1 MTAGSSSDTILV
13 VAQSARALATAVAR
27 AGYRPIA
34 VDFFADDDTAALGPV
49 VRVESG
55 LSCGFRRR
63 PLLAAIERA
72 LGGDRPMALVLGS
85 GFEDRPRLIAT
96 LADEL
101 PYRGT
106 APAAIAA
113 VKHPE
118 KLAGAC
124 AALGIPHPDVRRIVP
139 TGGDYLLKRRAASG
153 GTHIRSATP
162 GPVRPHHY
170 AQALVAGDAVS
181 MLVLADGRTAEVVA
195 FSLQRVAAADGMP
208 YRFGGV
214 TGPIDPPAP
223 AEAMRAAARALAGH
237 FRIAG
242 LVSMDCVV
250 AGRAWWLL
258 EINPRPGAS
267 LDALDRT
274 DRPLISAHLEA
285 CVGRLTGPVYGDAT
299 IRATLVVYAREDI
312 RVPREVVWPSHVLDR
327 PTPGAHIPAGA
338 PVVTVTADG
347 ETVEGAERL
356 LAERAAAVR
365 SLMGEGS

>member
-1 MTAGSSSDTILV
+1 MAVGSSSDAILV
-13 VAQSARALATAVAR
+13 VAQSARALAAAVAR

-34 VDFFADDDTAALGPV
+34 IDFFADDDTAALGPA
-49 VRVESG
+49 VRVDG
-55 LSCGFRRR
+55 GFACGFRRR

-72 LGGDRPMALVLGS
+72 LGGERPQALLLGS
-85 GFEDRPRLIAT
+85 GYEDRPRLVAT
-96 LADEL
+96 LAAVL

-118 KLAGAC
+118 GLAGAC
-124 AALGIPHPDVRRIVP
+124 AALGIPHPEVRRVVP
-139 TGGDYLLKRRAASG
+139 AGGDYLLKRRAGSG
-153 GTHIRSATP
+153 GTHIRSADP

-170 AQALVAGDAVS
+170 AQARVKGDAVS
-181 MLVLADGRTAEVVA
+181 MLVLADGRSAEVVA
-195 FSLQRVAAADGMP
+195 FSRQSVDAAEGTP
-208 YRFGGV
+208 YRFSGV

-223 AEAMRAAARALAGH
+223 ADEMRAAAKGLAGH
-237 FRIAG
+237 FRLKG
-242 LVSMDCVV
+242 LVSMDCLVT
-250 AGRAWWLL
+250 GRDWWLL

-267 LDALDRT
+267 LDALDHA
-274 DRPLISAHLEA
+274 DRPLISAHLDA
-285 CVGRLTGPVYGDAT
+285 CAGRLTVPVYGDAT

-327 PTPGAHIPAGA
+327 PTSGAHIPAGA

-356 LAERAAAVR
+356 VAERAAAVR
-365 SLMGEGS
+365 SMMGEGS